1 MCVCALPTPSG
12 SRTRRRNRQ
21 CHLIKEQHELQI
33 TGDPAS
39 DGAVIPRVQEVA
51 QPSPQ
56 SAHHRLR
63 QGQPTAFTQAD
74 QPPSLPQ
81 TVFQPSPAQ
90 AQSSPLSPRLSAS
103 TPSLPL
109 LLPPVAAPSQPAQYY
124 RDSGLSHIPARSQQ
138 ASDSSLPLAGGEPPS
153 LARQTSQG
161 PILLRSPRQ
170 ARTDSSQSEKS
181 VYQDSYEPDESH
193 TSSAV
198 TGHSP
203 PGSANN
209 FRESVSST
217 SSGRPSDFYSPRL
230 PTGYTDRSSVSSI
243 SSLSTTSSLS
253 SAAAESIPGHTNHSV
268 AAESIPGRTSHSA
281 ATESIPG
288 HTNHSVAAESIPGH
302 TNHLASPGSHPSN
315 GMDSSSP
322 QGKTHTP
329 SNLENC
335 FPYLT
340 MVSSK
345 LSLVSISFKGIKL
358 HQHLKFPQLMMQLE
372 NKEPT
377 GTALKKKKDKEETN
391 HF

>member
-1 MCVCALPTPSG
+1 M
-12 SRTRRRNRQ
+12 
-21 CHLIKEQHELQI
+21 
-33 TGDPAS
+33 
-39 DGAVIPRVQEVA
+39 VQSFPEYRK
-51 QPSPQ
+51 S
-56 SAHHRLR
+56 
-63 QGQPTAFTQAD
+63 
-74 QPPSLPQ
+74 PSLPFSLLTTDFLRDSQ
-81 TVFQPSPAQ
+81 QLSHRLINRRHYLSQCFSRALLQPSHLPC
-90 AQSSPLSPRLSAS
+90 PLGCLPRPRLCHCCCHLSPHPPSQHSITGTAVCLTSLPAVS
-103 TPSLPL
+103 KQATPACRWPGVKPL
-109 LLPPVAAPSQPAQYY
+109 LLPDRRAKGQYSCAHPAKQG
-124 RDSGLSHIPARSQQ
+124 RTVHSRRSLFTRTPT
-138 ASDSSLPLAGGEPPS
+138 S
-153 LARQTSQG
+153 QTSQ
-161 PILLRSPRQ
+161 RQ
-170 ARTDSSQSEKS
+170 
-181 VYQDSYEPDESH
+181 VVP
-193 TSSAV
+193 V

-203 PGSANN
+203 PGSASN

-253 SAAAESIPGHTNHSV
+253 SATAAESIPGHTNHSV
-268 AAESIPGRTSHSA
+268 AAESIPGHTSHSA

-302 TNHLASPGSHPSN
+302 TNHFASPGSHPSN

-322 QGKTHTP
+322 QGKTLTP

-335 FPYLT
+335 FPYVT

-372 NKEPT
+372 NKKPT
-377 GTALKKKKDKEETN
+377 GTALKKKKDKGETN